1 MPISGEC
8 EAWIHKQSQGFF
20 LKGNWVREKKMS
32 GLGPKEMD
40 RTLWAVF
47 GQEPS

>member
-1 MPISGEC
+1 MDTQAESRIF
-8 EAWIHKQSQGFF
+8 SQGQ
-20 LKGNWVREKKMS
+20 LGEKKKMS
-32 GLGPKEMD
+32 GLGPTEMD